1 MQAPRKL
8 SDYYKLH
15 FMIFK
20 LISPSPQ
27 LSQYVRNYQLIH
39 FVFAGN
45 IRKPVKPY
53 PPRPEQCIIFYP
65 RDSLT
70 IEYQTTRQKIVQP
83 RSIVSGQVA
92 SRQNLHIGNDYI
104 ILKVIFYPGALFHFT
119 QMPLTKI
126 TDSNVDA
133 ESVFSKEIRL
143 VNERLNSTD
152 NYQTMVV
159 IVEDFLLK
167 MIRKSKVTYSP
178 IDIVAKILLYQPDKF
193 SLDWLAKESC
203 LSIRQFQRKFSERV
217 GVSPKLFA
225 RLSRFD
231 KAFRLKYNN
240 PALDWLRIALETG
253 YHDYQHLAKD
263 FIEFADVL
271 PNSLIEDESNSP
283 DF

>member
-1 MQAPRKL
+1 
-8 SDYYKLH
+8 
-15 FMIFK
+15 MIFK
-20 LISPSPQ
+20 LIPPCPA
-27 LSQYVRNYQLIH
+27 LSQYVRSYQLIH
-39 FVFAGN
+39 FEFTSD
-45 IRKPVKPY
+45 IEKPVKPY

-65 RDSLT
+65 RDPLT
-70 IEYQTTRQKIVQP
+70 IEYQATQQKIIQP
-83 RSIVSGQVA
+83 RSIISGQVV

-104 ILKVIFYPGALFHFT
+104 VLKVIFYPGALFHFT

-126 TDSNVDA
+126 TDWNADA
-133 ESVFSKEIRL
+133 ESVFSTEMRL

-152 NYQTMVV
+152 NLQTMVA

-167 MIRKSKVTYSP
+167 MISKLKVTCGP
-178 IDIVAKILLYQPDKF
+178 IDKVAKLLLYQPDKF
-193 SLDWLAKESC
+193 SLDWLAKQSY

-231 KAFRLKYNN
+231 KAFRFKCNN
-240 PALDWLRIALETG
+240 PDLDWLRIAVETG

-271 PNSLIEDESNSP
+271 PNTLIQEESNSP
-283 DF
+283 DCYFGFKE